1 MMKSTNIENSA
12 SIQSKEHYI
21 LLDAYALVGLFLPL
35 FRKVSNKGLLITSAF
50 FYYCRLDWR
59 VDMAYAHLQEK
70 NKNI

>member
-1 MMKSTNIENSA
+1 M
-12 SIQSKEHYI
+12 
-21 LLDAYALVGLFLPL
+21 LYALVGLFLPL